1 MKRPEL
7 ITLIS
12 VLLFTGVSRGIAET
26 THTEG
31 VPRTVNPNSPQIP
44 SNKCNAYDVSPLS
57 SVAMKWA
64 GKREFKGP
72 IPPFPLYE
80 HKAEMIEVTKDTVG
94 FDGNSGGSYTVSEQT
109 GYHTGLSSE
118 VFKNFNILLSHG
130 LSCKTKNNPAFLTEL
145 KTQIKNNAD
154 IDKITF
160 LNSRFDQNKE
170 IFVSDR
176 TPEKNPELLETK
188 KILQTFLEQITFL
201 EEINKFSPGFYEGIE
216 EQLEKN
222 NTNSRLSDKLQTF
235 IVELRERL
243 KRSPPDRNDTILKEL
258 LIKDPIF
265 ASLLPTSQTSYYRQ
279 LLLLGG
285 PNLSFTSSKKIHKD
299 ETWPEHKQRLEKALN
314 TSLIGQEGT
323 LKFLGNSK
331 ESMSPVDRIEHWD
344 RFEKAF
350 QKDLEKILPEK
361 RHTLRDSI
369 NEGLRGLEVKNN
381 WTHSPPIT
389 QARETLLRAGRLME
403 KETEDPLKSSRS
415 DQENNE
421 KYNLIDHTE
430 NLKSMFQRPNTK
442 NSNSI
447 NDIITKAENKFKI
460 LIPLEIRNKIHEQ
473 DPFLL
478 HLLGDDIYKIP
489 SLKNYFLTGHSTA
502 LFNLKDKNIAAS
514 LWSGLQ
520 KKNPLIPNFS
530 AIKNQEDYTKAREEL
545 ITAIQPVLAKLKN
558 SPEGTRSLTDGE
570 KALLY
575 ALEMLDSR
583 GNNNVLPY
591 AYWPLGQADFYE
603 LQNIAARLSEEKK
616 LLKKFNAPSVQVESR
631 LASTIPIDNRV
642 TGFHGLP
649 THARIAALNRMGNPA
664 DTEQATLQLLR
675 DLKKDGT
682 PLTTDYLKALAY
694 KNHTPEDLT
703 TGLLSEIPQIASLLA
718 ILDENN
724 PIDPNPKPLERA
736 AFGKL
741 IEDKNKIFSD
751 GVRQAQTDFVQ
762 RLHNSQNP
770 IEKRG
775 LIEAW
780 HTLNFFK
787 DLPPGSFEEWVN
799 NNNPERNPPP
809 SDLANLRI
817 QWNEKALEKMLA
829 LNEAKEQE
837 KRSIIDRLLSQKNR
851 RNGPQD
857 RESMEQELLLGLQQD
872 EAFTAL
878 AKLKNSLGDKDPRYL
893 NYRNALTLKIPFA
906 FEGNLRAATSKLIE
920 DEAKKQ
926 VAQTELLKSY
936 SDLSWDPHHKAFII
950 DKDKIRITEEMIV
963 DLSTKY
969 PDFKVVFRDPNTGI
983 DTPHLNGKNAL
994 QNWIHDRSVSFLDQG
1009 LYVGPN
1015 QWLPLNETTAVKFV
1029 TKGDEVTYELADL
1042 KTKEKELETQIESVK
1057 VDKEKYDNAKAVYGS
1072 FWHGAEGFGRG
1083 LGNTYTLGLIAGPE
1097 NSAKTKAL
1105 ESTYNDLQKSAGQIA
1120 QYGNISNNGKTA
1132 RTFKADHNQYLRS
1145 ALNDE
1150 KNQIQK
1156 YVDNAQLTHDATL
1169 FLLTLPVGGIG
1180 GKIGTTVLSKAEVLI
1195 LQKSGLFVGKEI
1207 VTIAEV
1213 TALKKSLGFIGTGLG
1228 KATQM
1233 RMGLN
1238 SFGNLVSTSTKTA
1251 ALFSSPTAIL
1261 YANEWRVGLDTQN
1274 KIEKDYKE
1282 GKEWRKHPSE
1292 PTRKEGRS
1300 ESDFEKEWREWYAE
1314 KVYDRNSNGIPDWL
1328 EPNLTG
1334 ATTPGP
1340 DSANYLRQILAT
1352 QKSFFLMNGVGGALP
1367 RSGMLT
1373 HIFGASLIEQAEQI
1387 ARGGTPGDFTKNKTL
1402 VEGLKDA
1409 AIGTAHMIPGI
1420 VTQRLAMN
1428 AVPSGLQRFFTYK
1441 NFKTNTAELTGTAG
1455 FVVGQQGANS
1465 VRDGKLPS
1473 FTGDGALETLTS
1485 IGMDLYIGRSMA
1497 RHSQYKD
1504 AEAALK
1510 KISPP
1515 PESNGQL
1522 QIAQSG
1528 QPPSTES
1535 PIRDLVK
1542 RYGQETIDQVVMS
1555 LPSRSQDIATSK
1567 SPQILKQ
1574 ALEYIETRIPE
1585 VQIKLNQSPYKETPI
1600 DDLRAEVTKLQE
1612 ATGGFNRFK
1621 APKDELKKNDLL
1633 LKEKTEALGLKEQQ
1647 AAFSQW
1653 KQYYKVMEGKIE
1665 LNANLNYVDSPV
1677 VQKKLRELLPKE
1689 VADAIIA
1696 AKKEIPLLT
1705 RVGQKVTATLDKV
1718 DKVTGLPSAIYDHT
1732 GHSPSAELQHQQAN
1746 KVLIRAY
1753 TDTHGKSEQ
1762 KTLGSLILQNRP
1774 EAFGALQGK
1783 HIHSTSENDLAA
1795 VKTYAAYELLK
1806 IPGLV
1811 RLENAP
1817 ENKKV
1822 LEAFGKYVTSKNETY
1837 SEKTVAEFWK
1847 EFVGPQKIEK
1857 VPLAIE

>member
-12 VLLFTGVSRGIAET
+12 VLLFTGVSRGIGAE
-26 THTEG
+26 THTE
-31 VPRTVNPNSPQIP
+31 VQPRPVNPSSPKILP
-44 SNKCNAYDVSPLS
+44 DRCNAHDVSSLS
-57 SVAMKWA
+57 GLATKWI
-64 GKREFKGP
+64 GP
-72 IPPFPLYE
+72 RAFTGTNPPFPLYE
-80 HKAEMIEVTKDTVG
+80 HKADITQVTKWV
-94 FDGNSGGSYTVSEQT
+94 SGGVGGVGSYQVAEQT
-109 GYHTGLSSE
+109 GYHMGLSSK
-118 VFKNFNILLSHG
+118 VFENFNILLSHG
-130 LSCKTKNNPAFLTEL
+130 LSCKTKGKGAFLKELKNDLETRRKTNADFFTSRYSSQSGTFLSDRSEQNNPDISRDKKVLEL
-145 KTQIKNNAD
+145 FSAQI
-154 IDKITF
+154 
-160 LNSRFDQNKE
+160 S
-170 IFVSDR
+170 
-176 TPEKNPELLETK
+176 
-188 KILQTFLEQITFL
+188 FL
-201 EEINKFSPGFYEGIE
+201 EEINKLSPAFYEGIE
-216 EQLEKN
+216 EQLKKN
-222 NTNSRLSDKLQTF
+222 NTDSRLSDKLSTF
-235 IVELRERL
+235 IIALRQRL
-243 KRSPPDRNDTILKEL
+243 KLSSIDPIDTKLKEL
-258 LIKDPIF
+258 LINNPTF

-279 LLLLGG
+279 LLLLG
-285 PNLSFTSSKKIHKD
+285 PQLSFTSSNPTKD
-299 ETWPEHKQRLEKALN
+299 ESYSEHENRLKETLN
-314 TSLIGQEGT
+314 KTLIGQEGT
-323 LKFLGNSK
+323 LNFLKTNK
-331 ESMSPVDRIEHWD
+331 EGMSPVDRSLHWD
-344 RFEKAF
+344 RFEEAF
-350 QKDLEKILPEK
+350 QKDLEKISPEK
-361 RHTLRDSI
+361 RDTLRDSI
-369 NEGLRGLEVKNN
+369 NEGLSELETKTN

-389 QARETLLRAGRLME
+389 EAREALLRAGRLME
-403 KETEDPLKSSRS
+403 KGTEDPLKSSRS

-460 LIPLEIRNKIHEQ
+460 LIPLEIRNRIHEQ

-502 LFNLKDKNIAAS
+502 LFNLKDSKIAAS

-530 AIKNQEDYTKAREEL
+530 AIQNQEDYSKAREKL
-545 ITAIQPVLAKLKN
+545 SKAIQPVLAKLKVR
-558 SPEGTRSLTDGE
+558 PDQTQSLTDGE

-603 LQNIAARLSEEKK
+603 LQNIATRLTEEEK
-616 LLKKFNAPSVQVESR
+616 LLKEFKLSSTQVESR

-649 THARIAALNRMGNPA
+649 THARIAALTRMGNPA

-694 KNHTPEDLT
+694 KNHTPEELT
-703 TGLLSEIPQIASLLA
+703 TGLVSEIPQIVSLLA
-718 ILDENN
+718 VLDKNN
-724 PIDPNPKPLERA
+724 PINPNPKPLERT
-736 AFGKL
+736 AFAKL
-741 IEDKNKIFSD
+741 IEGKNKIFSD
-751 GVRQAQTDFVQ
+751 GIRQAQTDFVQ

-770 IEKRG
+770 EEKQG
-775 LIEAW
+775 LSEAW
-780 HTLNFFK
+780 NTLNFFS
-787 DLPPGSFEEWVN
+787 DSPPGSFEEWVN
-799 NNNPERNPPP
+799 NDDPNKNPPP
-809 SDLANLRI
+809 ADLTNLRI

-851 RNGPQD
+851 GNAAED
-857 RESMEQELLLGLQQD
+857 REAMEQELLLGLKED

-878 AKLKNSLGDKDPRYL
+878 AKIKNSLGDRDPRYL
-893 NYRNALTLKIPFA
+893 NYRKALTQKIPYA

-936 SDLSWDPHHKAFII
+936 SDLSWDPHHNAFII
-950 DKDKIRITEEMIV
+950 DKDKIRITQKMID

-994 QNWIHDRSVSFLDQG
+994 QNWIHDRSVSFLNQG
-1009 LYVGPN
+1009 LYVGPD

-1057 VDKEKYDNAKAVYGS
+1057 VDKEKYDNAKAVYGN

-1105 ESTYNDLQKSAGQIA
+1105 ESTYNDLQKSAGQID
-1120 QYGNISNNGKTA
+1120 QFGNISNNGKTA
-1132 RTFKADHNQYLRS
+1132 RTYKADHNQYLRS

-1180 GKIGTTVLSKAEVLI
+1180 GKIGTTVLSKAEVLM

-1251 ALFSSPTAIL
+1251 GLFSAPTAIL
-1261 YANEWRVGLDTQN
+1261 YGNEWRVGLDTQN

-1367 RSGMLT
+1367 SSGMLT
-1373 HIFGASLIEQAEQI
+1373 HIFGASLIEQSEQI

-1402 VEGLKDA
+1402 LEGAKDA
-1409 AIGTAHMIPGI
+1409 VIGTAHMIPGI

-1428 AVPSGLQRFFTYK
+1428 AVPSGLQRFFTIK
-1441 NFKTNTAELTGTAG
+1441 NFKTNTAELAGTAG

-1515 PESNGQL
+1515 PESNGQPR
-1522 QIAQSG
+1522 IAQSG

-1555 LPSRSQDIATSK
+1555 LPGRNQDIATSK

-1574 ALEYIETRIPE
+1574 ALEYIKTRIPE
-1585 VQIKLNQSPYKETPI
+1585 VQSKLNNSTYKDTPI
-1600 DDLRAEVTKLQE
+1600 DQLRAEITNLQK
-1612 ATGGFNRFK
+1612 ATGGFNRLK
-1621 APKDELKKNDLL
+1621 ATKNDLKNNELL

-1653 KQYYKVMEGKIE
+1653 TQYYKGMEGQIE
-1665 LNANLNYVDSPV
+1665 IDANLNYVDSPV
-1677 VQKKLRELLPKE
+1677 VQQKLRDILPKDT
-1689 VADAIIA
+1689 AAAIIA

-1705 RVGQKVTATLDKV
+1705 RVGQNLSRVAETLNN
-1718 DKVTGLPSAIYDHT
+1718 VTGLSSAIYDHT
-1732 GHSPSAELQHQQAN
+1732 GHNPSAELQHQRAN
-1746 KVLIRAY
+1746 QVLIRAY
-1753 TDTHGKSEQ
+1753 TDAHGKPVQEN
-1762 KTLGSLILQNRP
+1762 LGSLILLNRP
-1774 EAFGALQGK
+1774 AAFGALQGSQ
-1783 HIHSTSENDLAA
+1783 IHSTSPNDLAA
-1795 VKTYAAYELLK
+1795 VKTYAASELLK

-1811 RLENAP
+1811 TPENKP

-1822 LEAFGKYVTSKNETY
+1822 LEAFEKYVTSKNATDPK
-1837 SEKTVAEFWK
+1837 KTVAEFWK
-1847 EFVGPQKIEK
+1847 EFVGRKEK
-1857 VPLAIE
+1857 VPLAID